1 MEMRTIYAGA
11 TEGGQA
17 MSKLTY
23 KVEYSLRGTLITFN
37 KRPPQMVRDQLES
50 VGFKYNAQF
59 RTWIGKKNTDKAVAI
74 ADAAVNRGMDVQYYG
89 TLCWECANA
98 TGGCSWSKKF
108 IPVEGWTAKRTTM
121 TLGYNTGR
129 PRKATSYVVKKC
141 PEYTPDNLREAVMID
156 EECLL
161 SETTSDPARVRE

>member
-1 MEMRTIYAGA
+1 
-11 TEGGQA
+11 

-50 VGFKYNAQF
+50 VGFRYNAQF

-98 TGGCSWSKKF
+98 TGSCSWSKSFK
-108 IPVEGWTAKRTTM
+108 PVDGWKAKKTTLN
-121 TLGYNTGR
+121 LGYSAYSGK
-129 PRKATSYVVKKC
+129 PKKAVSYIVKKC
-141 PEYTPDNLREAVMID
+141 PEFVPDKPRERVIID
-156 EECLL
+156 EEC
-161 SETTSDPARVRE
+161 VFN